1 MKETKHWMSV
11 GSALGVL
18 LSVLLVF
25 SQVDGQSALL
35 GKIDLP
41 TSGTPAAQRNFLE
54 GVLYLHNFEFD
65 DAREKFQQA
74 QKVDP
79 DFAMAYWG
87 EAMTHN
93 HPLWREVDLAAG
105 RSALKR
111 LGPSPDARRR
121 KAPTEREKDFLRAV
135 EALYGDGDKTS
146 RDLAYHDAMAEMYEK
161 YPPDQEVASFY
172 ALSILALTNGKRDF
186 RNYMKAASIAEEVFV
201 KNPRHPGAAH
211 YLIHSYDDP
220 VHAPLGL
227 RAARVYAEIAPSASH
242 AQHMISHIYVALG
255 RWDEAVTANEKA
267 WSVSNARVKR
277 KGLGTGQLDFHSFF
291 WLHYSYLQQGRYREA
306 HQMLDTVEQ
315 ASRQSDTG
323 RLGSYYSRMRAQQV
337 IESRNWSVKLPPAKN
352 TFHDQ
357 FSDGLIAINSGARD
371 GVQET
376 LGRMAPQ
383 GAAEEVMKTQ
393 LKALILYK
401 QGKRQEG
408 VELLTEAASMED
420 EMPLTY
426 GPPLPS
432 KPAHELLGEVLLELD
447 RGEEALAEFEKSL
460 QRAPRRA
467 LSLLGLA
474 RAASRVGNQ
483 EIVSEAVST
492 IGEIWQRADPDLP
505 ELSELQGLVA
515 RNKR

>member
-1 MKETKHWMSV
+1 MKETQCFQSLKSFL
-11 GSALGVL
+11 GLALL
-18 LSVLLVF
+18 ALLVS
-25 SQVDGQSALL
+25 SQVHGQSASL

-41 TSGTPAAQRNFLE
+41 TSGNPTAQRSFLE
-54 GVLYLHNFEFD
+54 GVLYLHSFEFD
-65 DAREKFQQA
+65 DAREKFQEA
-74 QKVDP
+74 RDIDP

-93 HPLWREVDLAAG
+93 HPLWREVDLEAG
-105 RSALKR
+105 RLALNQLATSPALR
-111 LGPSPDARRR
+111 LE

-135 EALYGDGDKTS
+135 EALYGEGDKTA
-146 RDLAYHDAMAEMYEK
+146 RDLAYHDAMEEMYARH
-161 YPPDQEVASFY
+161 PRDPEVASFY
-172 ALSILALTNGKRDF
+172 ALSILALTNGTRDF
-186 RNYMKAASIAEEVFV
+186 RNYMKAASIAEEVFA
-201 KNPRHPGAAH
+201 KNPKHPGAVH

-220 VHAPLGL
+220 IHAPLGL

-267 WSVSNARVKR
+267 WAVSNARAKR
-277 KGLGTGQLDFHSFF
+277 KGLDTGQLDFHSFF

-337 IESRNWSVKLPPAKN
+337 IESRNWNVKLPPAKN

-357 FSDGLIAINSGARD
+357 FSDGLIALNSGARD
-371 GVQET
+371 GVQEI

-383 GAAEEVMKTQ
+383 GGAEEVMKTQ
-393 LKALILYK
+393 LKALLLYK
-401 QGKRQEG
+401 QGKRQQG

-426 GPPLPS
+426 GPPLPI
-432 KPAHELLGEVLLELD
+432 KPAHELLGEVLLELN

-492 IGEIWQRADPDLP
+492 IGEIWQSADSDLP